1 MPGEV
6 AVQSIDTSWVRR
18 CPAFAPRHRCGYA
31 VDLHQDLLDPTHS
44 PTRTCGDAPHSSPK
58 FTGFELVDG
67 QEVLRQH
74 PRRAQISRYATRG
87 QGVVQD
93 RGWVHSHTANQ
104 TGSITRPALSTRRS
118 RSSAGAAFGPRSG
131 RPGRYG
137 ARPDRPPAF
146 ALDQPVTTP
155 RPAVDTGSANWR
167 WGHKNLL
174 APLRDDPLKSAKRQH
189 DVSRTRGRDLLQELP
204 HFRTKDPYLRVSLR
218 AAPYAA
224 TITMPSRRL

>member
-1 MPGEV
+1 MTHRTPARSSRGSSWSTAKRSCDSIREEPKYLGTRP
-6 AVQSIDTSWVRR
+6 AV
-18 CPAFAPRHRCGYA
+18 
-31 VDLHQDLLDPTHS
+31 
-44 PTRTCGDAPHSSPK
+44 
-58 FTGFELVDG
+58 
-67 QEVLRQH
+67 
-74 PRRAQISRYATRG
+74 